1 MIVLDTNIVVAL
13 LDKKDVHHKKVLKLL
28 EELGDKKVY
37 ILNVNLAEIYSV
49 ISRRCRERKYN
60 CKEALK
66 KVRELESNINTI
78 WIENLK
84 DIHEEVVSRV
94 IETEGMLNYNDALLS
109 KFVNDR
115 GAKFNIKKVYKSA
128 C

>member
-1 MIVLDTNIVVAL
+1 M
-13 LDKKDVHHKKVLKLL
+13 
-28 EELGDKKVY
+28 
-37 ILNVNLAEIYSV
+37 
-49 ISRRCRERKYN
+49 
-60 CKEALK
+60 
-66 KVRELESNINTI
+66 RELESNINTI

-115 GAKFNIKKVYKSA
+115 RAKLITLDNNLKKFINPPAKGG
-128 C
+128 